1 MPAAGIGLL
10 IMAHVADYVTFVV
23 MVAREGLGT
32 ELNPIVATIAADWG
46 LALLTVAKF
55 ATVLFVAATFLI
67 VGRTRP
73 RLAGFVLKVPALR
86 ERTADVPLLVEFFL
100 DKHARRLGRSR
111 PGIAAE
117 AMDALLVAL
126 AEDRKRWETEAG
138 KGSPRRS
145 R

>member
-55 ATVLFVAATFLI
+55 ATVLFVAATVLI

-73 RLAGFVLKVPALR
+73 RLAGFVLA
-86 ERTADVPLLVEFFL
+86 FGIFIGG
-100 DKHARRLGRSR
+100 LGAFSN
-111 PGIAAE
+111 
-117 AMDALLVAL
+117 VATIG
-126 AEDRKRWETEAG
+126 ASIVVAG
-138 KGSPRRS
+138 P
-145 R
+145 